1 MCRCLVWLAEELLR
15 AGADPRVAMETAG
28 NDPRV
33 SSKPSG
39 GPDRRVAEGSS
50 HAGGHTPLHL
60 AALARSR
67 PLLRLLLRFGADP
80 GGKDGRGRT
89 VADVLQGQLRDAQAR
104 EDRQDVSMRGMLG
117 CSGHGL

>member
-1 MCRCLVWLAEELLR
+1 MWLAEELLR
-15 AGADPRVAMETAG
+15 AGADPRVAMETAM

-39 GPDRRVAEGSS
+39 GLDPRVTEGPS

-89 VADVLQGQLRDAQAR
+89 AGDVLQAQLRDAQAR
-104 EDRQDVSMRGMLG
+104 EDREEVSRRGVL
-117 CSGHGL
+117 